1 MKLRITEEMWGINHR
16 TGESSVRK
24 TDKKK
29 LDCAANAAVTF
40 EKGHRSF
47 FIGEVT
53 ENSVSVTIRCA
64 NERYN
69 KTWTLEKGKTVF
81 YRPRSMD
88 GGYQYRIRAM

>member
-24 TDKKK
+24 TDEKK
-29 LDCAANAAVTF
+29 LDCSENSTVTF

-69 KTWTLEKGKTVF
+69 KTRTLEKGETVF

>member
-24 TDKKK
+24 TDEKK

-40 EKGHRSF
+40 EKGHRSL

-53 ENSVSVTIRCA
+53 ENSVSGTSRCA
-64 NERYN
+64 NER
-69 KTWTLEKGKTVF
+69 
-81 YRPRSMD
+81 
-88 GGYQYRIRAM
+88 